1 MDVLMIC
8 IFACWGLMVFCFIC
22 YSVTTKNI
30 IRDQEKEIATLK
42 THNRRL
48 QAALRG
54 SRFVTTIVTSKDPV
68 KNPKAI
74 VKPDFR
80 EW

>member
-1 MDVLMIC
+1 MDYFLLFGI
-8 IFACWGLMVFCFIC
+8 IGFGLLIISAVC
-22 YSVTTKNI
+22 YTTTTNKI

-54 SRFVTTIVTSKDPV
+54 SMYVTNIVTSKDPV

-74 VKPDFR
+74 VKPDFK